1 VTPRRAAARGDR
13 HRVRLTSGRRIARN
27 DRGALSLGYV
37 IVFPAF
43 LAALML
49 VVQGS
54 VWYLAREAALSA
66 ARHGAD
72 VARVRGAPAGA
83 GTSAALQFV
92 RSAAAGFLTSPQ
104 ASAGSSPGTIT
115 ITVTGKVPAIFP
127 GLQLTVSQS
136 AQAPIEKF
144 TTP

>member
-1 VTPRRAAARGDR
+1 MKRTSCLNKRRA
-13 HRVRLTSGRRIARN
+13 LTRN

-43 LAALML
+43 LLALTL

-83 GTSAALQFV
+83 GTSAALQFA
-92 RSAAAGFLTSPQ
+92 RSAASGFLTSPK
-104 ASAGSSPGTIT
+104 ASSGGRQGTVT
-115 ITVTGKVPAIFP
+115 VTVTGGVPAIFP
-127 GLQLTVSQS
+127 GLTLTVTQS